1 MADDT
6 KPPNSYS
13 NILADLR
20 RSFDNG
26 TTLPLKFRV
35 DQLNSLYRLVTDN
48 YPRLLEAL
56 ARDMRKA
63 PMEGASYELEILKTE
78 TEGTLR
84 ALKKWVQRE
93 DLPFNLLLP
102 WDTAFVKHDPYGVVL
117 IIGAWNYPLLL
128 TLQPLIGAIAAGIIF
143 FK

>member
-1 MADDT
+1 M
-6 KPPNSYS
+6 
-13 NILADLR
+13 
-20 RSFDNG
+20 
-26 TTLPLKFRV
+26 
-35 DQLNSLYRLVTDN
+35 DQLKALYSLVTDN
-48 YPRLLEAL
+48 YERLLEAL

-84 ALKKWVQRE
+84 ALKNWSKKE

-102 WDTAFVKHDPYGVVL
+102 WDSAFVKHDPYGLVL

-128 TLQPLIGAIAAGIIF
+128 TLQPLIGAIAAGKLIF
-143 FK
+143 KVN